1 MPAIAVI
8 IALAVLIFAAAIL
21 LLPRLVARRGHGSLE
36 WIGAGLRFAA
46 KALIALGLL
55 VFCLSITSSL
65 GYGLVAW
72 LMVMTV
78 WVRAAVHGRAVQKRS
93 LFGALAMAVD
103 KQMPLAPL
111 APAFSAE
118 RHGGFGNRA
127 RAAGRPAQ
135 HGRFPGRRDQDVSR
149 NLAAGSGHGSPR
161 GGGIGR
167 FVRALEATSFAGRFD
182 RTLLQT
188 AMSRLFYI
196 LPAVLLFLTFM
207 QIKIAPSYVKIFD
220 DFDTSLPP
228 ITVAVVKSSASA
240 LVAVTCVFLIV
251 AMFLTSIW
259 AWCEWRGWIRPTL
272 PGSKRI
278 IKWVEMGVVLR
289 VLALGARR
297 QLSSAPDA
305 RSTG

>member
-1 MPAIAVI
+1 
-8 IALAVLIFAAAIL
+8 
-21 LLPRLVARRGHGSLE
+21 
-36 WIGAGLRFAA
+36 
-46 KALIALGLL
+46 
-55 VFCLSITSSL
+55 
-65 GYGLVAW
+65 
-72 LMVMTV
+72 
-78 WVRAAVHGRAVQKRS
+78 
-93 LFGALAMAVD
+93 MAVD

-111 APAFSAE
+111 ALAFSAE

-127 RAAGRPAQ
+127 RALADRLNTGISLVDAIET
-135 HGRFPGRRDQDVSR
+135 SR
-149 NLAAGSGHGSPR
+149 GTLPPEAAMAARVAAESGDLSG
-161 GGGIGR
+161 
-167 FVRALEATSFAGRFD
+167 ALEATSFAGRFD

-228 ITVAVVKSSASA
+228 ITVAVLKPSATE
-240 LVAVTCVFLIV
+240 LIAVTCVFLIV

-297 QLSSAPDA
+297 NCPLPRMLEALADSAPQALGETSIAHGRD
-305 RSTG
+305 GH